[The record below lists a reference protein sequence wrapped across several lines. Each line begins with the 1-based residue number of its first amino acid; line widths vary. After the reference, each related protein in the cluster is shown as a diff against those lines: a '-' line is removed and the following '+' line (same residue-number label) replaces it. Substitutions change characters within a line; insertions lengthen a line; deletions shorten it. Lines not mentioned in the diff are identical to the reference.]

1 MNIQL
6 DRIANNS
13 QGLSVFNVFT
23 ADTADTAD
31 GIDYKGNPATVLFV
45 DSLPTLK
52 DHLAFLQRLNNA
64 DTKKQVIPE
73 FLTLVYISPFNLGLN
88 LNDKLNSNPNEFA
101 IRWFS
106 STSVIKRC
114 GHGTLA
120 AAAFL
125 IKHRRNEL
133 LSTPYASHLTLRFHS
148 DSESLNVRVVQQK
161 DSLKINS
168 GSFALQLKQETL
180 VTSHKILHLGVN
192 LNILRENKTKND
204 DGYLIIELSNAREV
218 AEFTLTTSIIDAI
231 AKRALIVTAAT
242 KNKHFDVAFR
252 YFAPF
257 YGQLEDSATGSAAS
271 VLSPFWKALSQT
283 GKLRCYQASQN
294 GGFFIIEKNNDNSH
308 LETASNTIEVIGHV
322 TSTALKDYTH

>member
-1 MNIQL
+1 MNVQL
-6 DRIANNS
+6 DRIANNG
-13 QGLSVFNVFT
+13 QGLSVFKVFT
-23 ADTADTAD
+23 ADTAD
-31 GIDYKGNPATVLFV
+31 GITYKGNPATVVIV

-52 DHLAFLQRLNNA
+52 DHLALLQRLNNS

-73 FLTLVYISPFNLGLN
+73 FMTLVYISPLNLGLN

-125 IKHRRNEL
+125 VEHRKNDL
-133 LSTPYASHLTLRFHS
+133 LSTPYPSLLTLRFHS
-148 DSESLNVRVVQQK
+148 DSESLNVRVIQQK
-161 DSLKINS
+161 DNLKINS
-168 GSFALQLKQETL
+168 NSFALQLEQESL
-180 VTSHKILHLGVN
+180 VTSHKMLHLGAN
-192 LNILRENKTKND
+192 LNILRENKTNND
-204 DGYLIIELSNAREV
+204 DGYLIIELSSAREV

-231 AKRALIVTAAT
+231 AERALIVTAVA

-271 VLSPFWKALSQT
+271 VLSPFWEALSQA
-283 GKLRCYQASQN
+283 GQLRCYQASQN
-294 GGFFIIEKNNDNSH
+294 GGFFIIERNNNNNH
-308 LETASNTIEVIGHV
+308 LGSASNTIAVIGHV
-322 TSTALKDYTH
+322 TSTALKDYTQ